1 MRQLIFCRENF
12 VALHVLRIRRIQLPL
27 TLAPPPFPELMS
39 MLVRFLFDLL
49 MLIKTITLTIAL
61 LSASVESA
69 NSKSQ
74 TFDEYVNAIRKTV
87 HAPIVEDSKNTGES
101 SSSMLE
107 VENLKK
113 PLTVS
118 QFSEWLHNL
127 YYDEEKKRQSAIKYM
142 LENQLGKPQE

>member
-1 MRQLIFCRENF
+1 MSSGIG
-12 VALHVLRIRRIQLPL
+12 RIQLPL
-27 TLAPPPFPELMS
+27 TLVDPPFPEPTITL
-39 MLVRFLFDLL
+39 LRFLFDLS
-49 MLIKTITLTIAL
+49 MLIKTITFTIAL
-61 LSASVESA
+61 LSTSVESA

-74 TFDEYVNAIRKTV
+74 TFDDYVNGIRKAV
-87 HAPIVEDSKNTGES
+87 RAPVVGDAKKGGES